1 MKQLFNKIKEK
12 SLKRLVHEGN
22 DKDLTLSD
30 KASPYYNNPEK
41 YAMTIYAYFQ
51 CFKCNEPYF
60 GGRKSCAEAM
70 VDAAGE
76 KFDPK

>member
-1 MKQLFNKIKEK
+1 
-12 SLKRLVHEGN
+12 LVHEGN

-30 KASPYYNNPEK
+30 KVSPYYNNPEK

-70 VDAAGE
+70 VDAASE